1 MNNVSLGVKHGSFRC
16 VSHLYMSQSTQ
27 VKFPRGLPLGSP
39 LTFLTSSGRSGSL
52 VLCGM
57 FTWPLS
63 YLDYRT
69 FPIPILIALFHLPF
83 HCKFFL
89 CQEVFLN
96 FVRVSELPKYLV
108 HLPDGI
114 YRVTSPIL
122 KNKHMSYAVAKKN
135 EKCQNVHTLVP
146 PFGSLSSTT
155 LKAGFH

>member
-1 MNNVSLGVKHGSFRC
+1 MAHLGV
-16 VSHLYMSQSTQ
+16 Y
-27 VKFPRGLPLGSP
+27 
-39 LTFLTSSGRSGSL
+39 LTFTWAKVHRWNSHVVYPWAHHSHSWHQVEEVALLCYVACSHGPFFIWTTERSPFQSS
-52 VLCGM
+52 
-57 FTWPLS
+57 F
-63 YLDYRT
+63 
-69 FPIPILIALFHLPF
+69 ALFHLPF